1 MAVAGLYFSGQA
13 DDLFVFLAKKYYKAE
28 AKTEEKALEKAGTEQ
43 AEGFLKDR
51 LKKNPM
57 MGEDELNQVQSGLGG
72 EAAREGLAGVSGKLG
87 GLGKL

>member
-1 MAVAGLYFSGQA
+1 LILTRPGL
-13 DDLFVFLAKKYYKAE
+13 
-28 AKTEEKALEKAGTEQ
+28 
-43 AEGFLKDR
+43 DR

-72 EAAREGLAGVSGKLG
+72 EAVQEGLAGVSGKLG